1 MARGVLQV
9 RMGHN
14 DLGQHHVVT
23 GNLNEALKCYM
34 RTRDYGTTSR
44 HTLDMCMHVIRVAL
58 LIPNYS
64 HVLNYVSKAEQVP
77 TPTNPTCSFLIPY
90 SLLISQKKKLAA
102 QVETGPPAA
111 YLPSFLLQ
119 QLICLDFSYKDQPA
133 CTPIATS
140 CSIPAFISL

>member
-90 SLLISQKKKLAA
+90 SLLISQKKNSLLKLRP
-102 QVETGPPAA
+102 VR
-111 YLPSFLLQ
+111 LQ
-119 QLICLDFSYKDQPA
+119 LTCLRFSYSSLSALISPIKTNLPA
-133 CTPIATS
+133 
-140 CSIPAFISL
+140 LL